1 MKRNASFNVEEIK
14 VRWKKAALE
23 NCAGVP
29 CVAAPSFTCGTS
41 TISDIDG
48 NVYETVSI
56 GTQCWTKTNLEV
68 TKYNDGTD
76 IPLDANGNSPGFST
90 IWAGLRIGSYTIYGN
105 EASSGTNATNY
116 GFLYNWY
123 AAKGIV
129 TAGSTTY
136 KNLCPTGYHVPTDAE
151 WSTLTTF
158 LSGSSALQQSVAAGK
173 MKQIGFTLW
182 NTPNTGADNTSGFTA
197 LPGGSRAENGTFGD
211 IRDFAVFWSATR
223 LDTNPNFAF
232 RRLLSNNS
240 DQVTRT
246 TDFIERGLS
255 VRCLKD

>member
-1 MKRNASFNVEEIK
+1 MVT
-14 VRWKKAALE
+14 
-23 NCAGVP
+23 P
-29 CVAAPSFTCGTS
+29 PAPSFTCGTS

-56 GTQCWTKTNLEV
+56 GTQCWTKTNLKV

-76 IPLDANGNSPGFST
+76 IPLDANGNSPGLSP
-90 IWAGLRIGSYTIYGN
+90 IWGGLMIGSYTIYGN

-129 TAGSTTY
+129 TTGSTTY
-136 KNLCPTGYHVPTDAE
+136 KNLCPTGYHVPTNAE
-151 WSTLTTF
+151 WGTLTTF
-158 LSGSSALQQSVAAGK
+158 LSGSSGFNSAAAGK

-197 LPGGSRAENGTFGD
+197 LPGGFRSEDGTFGD
-211 IRDFAVFWSATR
+211 IRDFAMFWSATKF
-223 LDTNPNFAF
+223 DTNPNFAYQCALRSF
-232 RRLLSNNS
+232 DDIAQRDVVNLK
-240 DQVTRT
+240 
-246 TDFIERGLS
+246 RGGS